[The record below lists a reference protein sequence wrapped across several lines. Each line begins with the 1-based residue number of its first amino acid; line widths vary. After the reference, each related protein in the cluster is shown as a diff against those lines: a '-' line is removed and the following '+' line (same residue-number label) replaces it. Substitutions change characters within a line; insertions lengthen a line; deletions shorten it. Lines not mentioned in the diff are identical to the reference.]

1 MTTHQDMIY
10 ALGGVPV
17 ELGIGTVG
25 LAGGNWYFF
34 DPTHGATGADAL
46 TPQTATKSLKT
57 AYDLCRDGYNDGV
70 VFIGGATA
78 WNPTAALTWSKS
90 YTHLIGTNSIPGV
103 GNRCRIVAQATADLT
118 VPLII
123 SGSGCLF
130 KNFQVYNEHAT
141 GAATGAVS
149 ITTGA
154 RNIFEDVFFMSPVS
168 STAASYSCKLAS
180 AENVFVRCTFGQF
193 TNARSAA
200 SYSLWITGTGNVS
213 RNKFIKCEFLSWGAN
228 AAHFLVNHDS
238 TLDAV
243 PTVTWFEECLFNN
256 IGTSLTAAIS
266 DGSTAAGHQIV
277 FRGQTDFLN
286 VTAVG
291 DVLTY
296 MFCHD
301 QATTPS
307 GLLMTV
313 VAES

>member
-1 MTTHQDMIY
+1 
-10 ALGGVPV
+10 L
-17 ELGIGTVG
+17 
-25 LAGGNWYFF
+25 
-34 DPTHGATGADAL
+34 L
-46 TPQTATKSLKT
+46 TCYNK
-57 AYDLCRDGYNDGV
+57 CRDGYNDGV
-70 VFIGGATA
+70 IFMGGATA
-78 WNPTAALTWSKS
+78 WNPSAALTWAKN
-90 YTHLIGTNSIPGV
+90 YTHLIGTNALPGV
-103 GNRCRIVAQATADLT
+103 GNRCRIVALAADDLT

-123 SGSGCLF
+123 SGTGCYF
-130 KNFQVYNEHAT
+130 KNIQVYNEHAT
-141 GAATGAVS
+141 GSATGCVS
-149 ITTGA
+149 ITGL
-154 RNIFEDVFFMSPVS
+154 RNIFENVFFMSPVS
-168 STAASYSCKLAS
+168 GTAASYSCKVAT
-180 AENVFVRCTFGQF
+180 AENLFFRCTFGQF

-213 RNKFIKCEFLSWGAN
+213 RNKFVKCEFLSWGAN
-228 AAHFLVNHDS
+228 ANHFLVNHDS

-256 IGTSLTAAIS
+256 VGTSLTAAIS

-301 QATTPS
+301 QVTTPS